1 MRKSVCM
8 SSQSTRKFM
17 RFITSVLCVCAL
29 SATAI
34 SVSAK
39 NETGEV
45 KYGTPSIDGK
55 LDDIYTSS
63 ASTSLKDN
71 FFYPWAENNEEI
83 TKEQADAS
91 AQTYFLW
98 DEEYFYACTIV
109 KDHDVYAKD
118 PSYYTTPYPW
128 QDDGIE
134 LYLDYKD
141 ESFTLHND
149 ANGIIMYA
157 YGGTSGG
164 TKAFADVKGI
174 GSDFGHPAI
183 PNTEVKSKYATTLT
197 DDGYIIET
205 AIALKDNAE
214 FKAGDVMK
222 CALQVN
228 DIYSS
233 EGKKGYALGSQ
244 DCYNSGIE
252 LTFAEKPDTSASD
265 AATSN
270 TSNTSNASNTSDKD
284 PSPQTSDIGVYAAA
298 AAIGSAACFVFV
310 KHIEKKD
317 KNK

>member
-1 MRKSVCM
+1 MKKSVCIG
-8 SSQSTRKFM
+8 QQNTKKFM
-17 RFITSVLCVCAL
+17 RFIVSVLCVCAF

-39 NETGEV
+39 NESGEV

-55 LDDIYTSS
+55 LDDIYKSS

-71 FFYPWAENNEEI
+71 FFYAWAENKDDE
-83 TKEQADAS
+83 TVKEQADAS
-91 AQTYFLW
+91 AETYFLW
-98 DEEYFYACTIV
+98 DEEYFYTCTIV
-109 KDHDVYAKD
+109 KDNDVYAKD

-128 QDDGIE
+128 QDDGVE

-149 ANGIIMYA
+149 GSGIIMYA
-157 YGGTSGG
+157 YGGSSGG

-174 GSDFGHPAI
+174 GANFGHPAI
-183 PNTEVKSKYATTLT
+183 PNTEVKSKYVTVLT

-205 AIALKDNAE
+205 ALALKDNAE
-214 FKAGDVMK
+214 FKAGDIMK

-228 DIYSS
+228 DIYSA

-244 DCYNSGIE
+244 DCYNSGIT
-252 LTFAEKPDTSASD
+252 LTFAEKPDAAAST
-265 AATSN
+265 AGSSN
-270 TSNTSNASNTSDKD
+270 SSDKE
-284 PSPQTSDIGVYAAA
+284 PAPQTSDIGVYASA
-298 AAIGSAACFVFV
+298 AAICSAACFAFV
-310 KHIEKKD
+310 KKIEKKN

>member
-1 MRKSVCM
+1 MKKKVCI
-8 SSQSTRKFM
+8 SSQKTKAFM
-17 RFITSVLCVCAL
+17 RFITSVLCVCAF

-39 NETGEV
+39 NTAGEV

-55 LDDIYTSS
+55 LDEIYKSS

-71 FFYPWAENNEEI
+71 FFYPWSESKEDEI
-83 TKEQADAS
+83 VKEQADAS
-91 AQTYFLW
+91 AETYFLW
-98 DEEYFYACTIV
+98 DEDYFYTCTVV
-109 KDHDVYAKD
+109 KDNDVFAKD
-118 PSYYTTPYPW
+118 PTYYTTPYPW
-128 QDDGIE
+128 QDDGVE

-157 YGGTSGG
+157 YGGSSGG

-174 GSDFGHPAI
+174 GADFGHPAI
-183 PNTEVKSKYATTLT
+183 PNTEVKSKYVTALT

-205 AIALKDNAE
+205 ALALKNDAK
-214 FKAGDVMK
+214 FKAGDIMK

-244 DCYNSGIE
+244 DCYNSGIT
-252 LTFAEKPDTSASD
+252 LTFAEQPDTAASADPSNSGN
-265 AATSN
+265 TN
-270 TSNTSNASNTSDKD
+270 TS

-298 AAIGSAACFVFV
+298 AAIGSAACIVFM
-310 KHIEKKD
+310 KQIEKREKT
-317 KNK
+317 K

>member
-1 MRKSVCM
+1 
-8 SSQSTRKFM
+8 
-17 RFITSVLCVCAL
+17 
-29 SATAI
+29 
-34 SVSAK
+34 
-39 NETGEV
+39 
-45 KYGTPSIDGK
+45 
-55 LDDIYTSS
+55 
-63 ASTSLKDN
+63 
-71 FFYPWAENNEEI
+71 
-83 TKEQADAS
+83 
-91 AQTYFLW
+91 
-98 DEEYFYACTIV
+98 
-109 KDHDVYAKD
+109 
-118 PSYYTTPYPW
+118 
-128 QDDGIE
+128 
-134 LYLDYKD
+134 
-141 ESFTLHND
+141 
-149 ANGIIMYA
+149 MYA

-252 LTFAEKPDTSASD
+252 LTFAEKPDTSASA

-310 KHIEKKD
+310 KHIEKKL
-317 KNK
+317 KTNSGIIGILSIVKFNNKAKKFKYQILISIRLMQNIFIICVSLFFYVRYVCVETYTSVKTLINLLQ

>member
-1 MRKSVCM
+1 MKKHITPNSYSPCKKRKLF
-8 SSQSTRKFM
+8 TAF
-17 RFITSVLCVCAL
+17 LCISIL

-39 NETGEV
+39 NTASEV

-55 LDDIYTSS
+55 LDEIYKSS

-71 FFYPWAENNEEI
+71 FFYPWLESKEDEI
-83 TKEQADAS
+83 VKEQADAS
-91 AQTYFLW
+91 AETYFLW
-98 DEEYFYACTIV
+98 DEEYFYTCTVV
-109 KDHDVYAKD
+109 KDNDVFAKD
-118 PSYYTTPYPW
+118 PTYYTTPYPW
-128 QDDGIE
+128 QDDGVE

-157 YGGTSGG
+157 YGGSSGG

-174 GSDFGHPAI
+174 GADFGHPAI
-183 PNTEVKSKYATTLT
+183 PNTEVKSKYVTALT

-205 AIALKDNAE
+205 ALALKNDAK
-214 FKAGDVMK
+214 FKAGDIMK

-244 DCYNSGIE
+244 DCYNSGIT
-252 LTFAEKPDTSASD
+252 LTFAEKTDTAASADPSNSGN
-265 AATSN
+265 TNN
-270 TSNTSNASNTSDKD
+270 TS

-298 AAIGSAACFVFV
+298 SAIGSAACIVFM
-310 KHIEKKD
+310 KQIEKRE